1 MDFDVNT
8 LVWAVL
14 LLPLVVAATI
24 VLGLKRWSGL
34 SSLVSTGSALLTLLF
49 CILLASDGNEAVD
62 TASYPWVDLG
72 EHLSLTIGF
81 QLDAL
86 SRGMML
92 IVTSIGFLVHLFS
105 LGYMRDDAG
114 RSRYF
119 AALSLFM
126 FSMTGIVLADNFVM
140 MFVFW
145 ELVGVSSY
153 LLIGHWFERPAA
165 ADAAK
170 KAFLTNR
177 IGDFGFMIGILLV
190 WVLTGSIYFEEI
202 KTAVGGVGNLA
213 LLNIAVLCVFCGAV
227 GKSAQLPLHVWLPDA
242 MEGPTPVSA
251 LIHAATMVAAGVFM
265 LARVIFL
272 IEAAD
277 MAATVIIW
285 TGALTALVAALM
297 ALQQNDIKRILAYST
312 LSQLGYMVMAQG
324 LGQVGSDAGMFH
336 LYTHAFFKAL
346 LFLGAGAVIHACH
359 HEQDIWKMGGLRKKL
374 PITFWT
380 FVIGTAALIA
390 VPFTSGFW
398 SKEAILEAA
407 LHENM
412 TGPYVLAMIVAFLT
426 PFYMA
431 RLVIVAFFGKI
442 RTKDADHAHEVGPVM
457 WVPLV
462 ILAVMALF
470 SAYGFLSSPLLARGH
485 ADFGHLFSAFG
496 LTAVL
501 SLTGLVVGVGAAVL
515 LYKGKSKD
523 PLSIPLFRDKFYLDE
538 LYLGLVRLFQDSVAA
553 FLDFV
558 DRYVL
563 DPLVARFPAGLAL
576 TAGSF
581 LRVFQ
586 VGNVQSYAFFFG
598 IGVVALIFFLI
609 L

>member
-1 MDFDVNT
+1 MDVNT
-8 LVWAVL
+8 LAWAVL

-24 VLGLKRWSGL
+24 LLGLKRWSGL
-34 SSLVSTGSALLTLLF
+34 SSLVSTGSALFTFIF
-49 CILLASDGNEAVD
+49 CIMLAGGGDEAVD
-62 TASYPWVDLG
+62 TASYPWINLG

-92 IVTSIGFLVHLFS
+92 IVTSIGFLVHVFS
-105 LGYMRDDAG
+105 LGYMKDDAG
-114 RSRYF
+114 KSRYF
-119 AALSLFM
+119 ASLSLFM
-126 FSMTGIVLADNFVM
+126 FSMTGIVLADNFAM
-140 MFVFW
+140 MFIFW

-153 LLIGHWFERPAA
+153 LLIGHWFDKASA

-177 IGDFGFMIGILLV
+177 IGDFGFMVGILLV

-202 KTAVGGVGNLA
+202 KAAVGGVTNLG

-227 GKSAQLPLHVWLPDA
+227 GKSAQLPLHIWLPDA

-277 MAATVIIW
+277 MAATVITW
-285 TGALTALVAALM
+285 VGALTALAAALM

-324 LGQVGSDAGMFH
+324 LGQAGSDAGMFH

-380 FVIGTAALIA
+380 FALGTAALIA

-398 SKEAILEAA
+398 SKEAILETAY
-407 LHENM
+407 EQKM
-412 TGPYVLAMIVAFLT
+412 YWPYAIAMIVAFLT

-431 RLVIVAFFGKI
+431 RLVIVAFFGKT
-442 RTKDADHAHEVGPVM
+442 RTKDADHAHEVAPIM

-462 ILAVMALF
+462 ILAIMAIF
-470 SAYGFLSSPLLARGH
+470 SAYGFISSPLLARGH
-485 ADFGHLFSAFG
+485 ADFGHLFSHFG
-496 LTAVL
+496 LTAIL
-501 SLTGLVVGVGAAVL
+501 SLTGLVVGVGAAIF

-523 PLSIPLFRDKFYLDE
+523 PVNIPLFRNKFYLDE
-538 LYLGLVRLFQDSVAA
+538 IYLGIVRLFQDSVAA

-558 DRYVL
+558 DRFVI
-563 DPLVARFPAGLAL
+563 DPLVARFPAGLAV
-576 TAGSF
+576 TTGSF

-598 IGVVALIFFLI
+598 VAVVALILFLI